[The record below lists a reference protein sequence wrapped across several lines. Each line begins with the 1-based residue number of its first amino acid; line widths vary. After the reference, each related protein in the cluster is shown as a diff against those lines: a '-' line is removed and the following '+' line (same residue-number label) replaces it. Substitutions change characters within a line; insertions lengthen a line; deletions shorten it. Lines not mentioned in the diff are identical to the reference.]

1 MSRKLIIRSAI
12 PAVLIIVAAF
22 AFAIFEP
29 IQVLPRIRL
38 SPGFLLVDQDAQSLT
53 SEDVRGD
60 IVLYTFGY
68 TGCGELCDTL
78 NATMREVQTRL
89 DEVDIADDVGIRF
102 VSISFDPEADTPEVL
117 DAYATSVGAD
127 GEQWAF
133 ATAEPDHLANVVK
146 AGFKTY
152 YEENDEGTFSFD
164 PAFVLV
170 DGWGV
175 VRGEYRYQTNAS
187 DADKI
192 LHHLD
197 ILGEEIR
204 NAHGAAGLAYEAAH
218 FFLCY
223 P

>member
-1 MSRKLIIRSAI
+1 MNRKVIIRSVAPVVVI
-12 PAVLIIVAAF
+12 ILAAVAF
-22 AFAIFEP
+22 AVFEP

-38 SPGFLLVDQDAQSLT
+38 APGYLLTDQSGASLT

-60 IVLYTFGY
+60 IVLYNFGY
-68 TGCGELCDTL
+68 TGCGDTC
-78 NATMREVQTRL
+78 NEMNETMQAIQARL
-89 DEVDIADDVGIRF
+89 GEADTGDTAVRF
-102 VSISFDPEADTPEVL
+102 VTISFDPDRDSPEALREYGSQL
-117 DAYATSVGAD
+117 GAD
-127 GEQWAF
+127 GEQWRF
-133 ATAEPDHLANVVK
+133 ATAEPVHLANVVR
-146 AGFKTY
+146 AGFEAW
-152 YEENDEGTFSFD
+152 YEQREDGSFTFD

-175 VRGEYRYQTNAS
+175 IRGEYRYQTRAS
-187 DADKI
+187 DTDKI

-204 NAHGAAGLAYEAAH
+204 NANGAAGLAYEAAH